1 MTQLRNPPDRD
12 TESSAGATNRH
23 PRRAILRAALLGVA
37 GTAASSALNAC
48 TDSPTASPDAPPTSP
63 GAGSESRGTVLL
75 AYYSRA
81 GENYFNGGRKRL
93 TVGNTE
99 VVTGLIGRLIGCDV
113 HRIEA
118 SDPYPD
124 DYDPTVA
131 RNVREQ
137 EANARPAIANPLNSI
152 ERYDT
157 VLLGSPIW
165 NVRAPM
171 IMTTFVEGLDFAGKT
186 VHPLTTYAVSGL
198 GTTERDYAASCKGAK
213 LGEGLAVR
221 GEEVADAE
229 PAVEAWLR
237 RIGLLAR

>member
-1 MTQLRNPPDRD
+1 M
-12 TESSAGATNRH
+12 
-23 PRRAILRAALLGVA
+23 
-37 GTAASSALNAC
+37 
-48 TDSPTASPDAPPTSP
+48 
-63 GAGSESRGTVLL
+63 L
-75 AYYSRA
+75 AYFSRA
-81 GENYFNGGRKRL
+81 GENYFNGGRRRL

-99 VVTGLIGRLIGCDV
+99 VVAGMIGRLLGCDV
-113 HRIEA
+113 HRVEA
-118 SDPYPD
+118 ADPYPD
-124 DYDPTVA
+124 EYDPTVA

-137 EANARPAIANPLNSI
+137 EADARPAIANPLSSI

-186 VHPLTTYAVSGL
+186 IHPLTTYAMSGL
-198 GTTERDYAASCKGAK
+198 GTTERDYAASCPGAR

-221 GEEVADAE
+221 GEEAADAG